1 MTDKEKTTE
10 WNLKDYLKTPLTAV
24 ILLWG
29 VVQANDDK
37 GTLSICKDIAKIAE
51 EKGWV

>member
-1 MTDKEKTTE
+1 MTDKEKITE

-24 ILLWG
+24 TLLWA
-29 VVQANDDK
+29 VMQENDDEY
-37 GTLSICKDIAKIAE
+37 TLSICKDIVKIAE